1 MVISMAVPSKHTVRN
16 TASRQMSPDL
26 LGNMQFAFQCA
37 QWWDFIPVDAV
48 TVGGPERG
56 NPLPQC
62 RSGPGLPASGGA
74 RPPVG
79 EAAALPDTGVWR
91 RARIGVRGRA
101 ARPGRG

>member
-37 QWWDFIPVDAV
+37 QWWDFNPVDAV
-48 TVGGPERG
+48 TVGGPERE

-62 RSGPGLPASGGA
+62 RSGPGLPASRGA

-79 EAAALPDTGVWR
+79 EAVALPDTGGCR
-91 RARIGVRGRA
+91 RGPIEVRPQA
-101 ARPGRG
+101 AGPGR